1 MSVIGQ
7 ILANVPNSELTM
19 NESDRRTRRTRELLI
34 HALLELI
41 ETWHYDQISVQDIV
55 ERADVGRSTFY
66 AHYENK
72 DALLMGG
79 FERLLEILVQKIKR
93 DATGLLTFETVMLF
107 EHARGHYEI
116 YRTLLWGTGFEL
128 LIKDGHTALSEK
140 IETRLRE
147 LQFAPGEDPVPLP
160 ILACTLA
167 GGLLVLL
174 KWWLDNKM
182 PYPPEH
188 MNEMFQQLVMTGIQS
203 VKHLP
208 AS

>member
-1 MSVIGQ
+1 
-7 ILANVPNSELTM
+7 M

-41 ETWHYDQISVQDIV
+41 DTRHYDQISVQDIV

-79 FERLLEILVQKIKR
+79 FEHLLEMLVQQIQCES
-93 DATGLLTFETVMLF
+93 TGQLTFETTMLF
-107 EHARGHYEI
+107 QHARGHYEI

-147 LQFAPGEDPVPLP
+147 LRGAPDESLVPLP
-160 ILACTLA
+160 VLACSLA
-167 GGLLVLL
+167 GSLLVLL

-182 PYPPEH
+182 PYPPER
-188 MNEMFQQLVMTGIQS
+188 MNEMFQQLAMTGIQS
-203 VKHLP
+203 GKQLP
-208 AS
+208 GA

>member
-1 MSVIGQ
+1 
-7 ILANVPNSELTM
+7 M

-41 ETWHYDQISVQDIV
+41 ETRHYDQISVQDIV

-66 AHYENK
+66 AHYDNK

-79 FERLLEILVQKIKR
+79 FEHLLEMLVRQIQR
-93 DATGLLTFETVMLF
+93 DAAGLLTFETAMLF
-107 EHARGHYEI
+107 EHAHGHYEI

-140 IETRLRE
+140 IETRLCE
-147 LQFAPGEDPVPLP
+147 LRFASNENLVPLP
-160 ILACTLA
+160 VLACSLA

-182 PYPPEH
+182 PYPPEC
-188 MNEMFQQLVMTGIQS
+188 MNEIFQQLVMTGLKS
-203 VKHLP
+203 LE
-208 AS
+208 

>member
-1 MSVIGQ
+1 
-7 ILANVPNSELTM
+7 M
-19 NESDRRTRRTRELLI
+19 NESDRRARRTRELLI

-41 ETWHYDQISVQDIV
+41 ETRHYDQISVQDIV

-79 FERLLEILVQKIKR
+79 FEHLLEMLVQQIQC
-93 DATGLLTFETVMLF
+93 DSTGQLTFETVMLF

-147 LQFAPGEDPVPLP
+147 LGFAADESLAPLP
-160 ILACTLA
+160 VLACSLA
-167 GGLLVLL
+167 GSLLVLL

-182 PYPPEH
+182 PYPPER
-188 MNEMFQQLVMTGIQS
+188 MNEIFQQLAMTGIQS
-203 VKHLP
+203 VNQ
-208 AS
+208 

>member
-1 MSVIGQ
+1 
-7 ILANVPNSELTM
+7 M
-19 NESDRRTRRTRELLI
+19 NESDRRARRTRELLI

-41 ETWHYDQISVQDIV
+41 ETRHYDQISVQDIV

-79 FERLLEILVQKIKR
+79 FEHLLEMLVQQIQC
-93 DATGLLTFETVMLF
+93 DSTGQLTFETVMLF
-107 EHARGHYEI
+107 EHARGNYEI

-140 IETRLRE
+140 IEKRLWE
-147 LQFAPGEDPVPLP
+147 LGFTSDESLVPLP
-160 ILACTLA
+160 VLSCSLA
-167 GGLLVLL
+167 GSLLVLL

-188 MNEMFQQLVMTGIQS
+188 MNEIFQQLAMTGIQS
-203 VKHLP
+203 VKQT

>member
-1 MSVIGQ
+1 MK
-7 ILANVPNSELTM
+7 ET
-19 NESDRRTRRTRELLI
+19 DRRARRTRELLI

-41 ETWHYDQISVQDIV
+41 ETCHYDQISVQDIV

-79 FERLLEILVQKIKR
+79 FEHLLENLAQQIQR
-93 DATGLLTFETVMLF
+93 NSTGELTFEATMLF
-107 EHARGHYEI
+107 QHSRGHYEI

-147 LQFAPGEDPVPLP
+147 LRFAPDESLVSLPVLS
-160 ILACTLA
+160 CSLA
-167 GGLLVLL
+167 GSLLVLL

-182 PYPPEH
+182 PYPPER
-188 MNEMFQQLVMTGIQS
+188 MNAIFQHLVMTGIKS
-203 VKHLP
+203 LK
-208 AS
+208 

>member
-1 MSVIGQ
+1 
-7 ILANVPNSELTM
+7 M
-19 NESDRRTRRTRELLI
+19 NESDRRSRRTRELLI

-41 ETWHYDQISVQDIV
+41 ETRHYDQISVQDIV

-79 FERLLEILVQKIKR
+79 FEHLLEMLVQQIQCNS
-93 DATGLLTFETVMLF
+93 TGQLTFETVMLF
-107 EHARGHYEI
+107 QHACGHYEI

-128 LIKDGHTALSEK
+128 LIKDGHTTLSEK

-147 LQFAPGEDPVPLP
+147 LRFAPDDNLVPLAV
-160 ILACTLA
+160 LACSLA
-167 GGLLVLL
+167 GSLLVLL

-182 PYPPEH
+182 PFPPER
-188 MNEMFQQLVMTGIQS
+188 MNAIFQQLALTGIQNL
-203 VKHLP
+203 KPLP
-208 AS
+208 AD

>member
-1 MSVIGQ
+1 
-7 ILANVPNSELTM
+7 M
-19 NESDRRTRRTRELLI
+19 NELDRRARRTRELLI

-41 ETWHYDQISVQDIV
+41 ETRHYDQISVQDIV

-79 FERLLEILVQKIKR
+79 FEHLLEMLVQQIQC
-93 DATGLLTFETVMLF
+93 DSTGQLTFETVMLF
-107 EHARGHYEI
+107 QHARGHYEI

-147 LQFAPGEDPVPLP
+147 LGFTADESLVPLP
-160 ILACTLA
+160 VLACSLS
-167 GGLLVLL
+167 GSLLVLL

-188 MNEMFQQLVMTGIQS
+188 MNAIFQQLAMTGIRGAKQ
-203 VKHLP
+203 LP
-208 AS
+208 AA

>member
-1 MSVIGQ
+1 MSE
-7 ILANVPNSELTM
+7 P
-19 NESDRRTRRTRELLI
+19 DRRTRRTRELLI

-41 ETWHYDQISVQDIV
+41 ETRHYDQISVQDIV

-79 FERLLEILVQKIKR
+79 FEHLLEMLVQQIQR
-93 DATGLLTFETVMLF
+93 DAKGQLTFETAMLF
-107 EHARGHYEI
+107 QHARGHYEI

-128 LIKDGHTALSEK
+128 LFKDGHTALSEK

-147 LQFAPGEDPVPLP
+147 LRFAPGESLVPLP
-160 ILACTLA
+160 VLACALA
-167 GGLLVLL
+167 GSLLVLL

-182 PYPPEH
+182 PYPPER
-188 MNEMFQQLVMTGIQS
+188 MNEMFQQLTMTGIQS
-203 VKHLP
+203 VNQ
-208 AS
+208 

>member
-1 MSVIGQ
+1 
-7 ILANVPNSELTM
+7 M
-19 NESDRRTRRTRELLI
+19 NESDRRARRTRELLI

-41 ETWHYDQISVQDIV
+41 ETRHYDQISVQDIV

-79 FERLLEILVQKIKR
+79 FEHLLEMLVQQIQC
-93 DATGLLTFETVMLF
+93 DSTGQLTFETVMLF
-107 EHARGHYEI
+107 QHARGHYEI

-147 LQFAPGEDPVPLP
+147 LRFAADESLVPLAV
-160 ILACTLA
+160 LACSLA
-167 GGLLVLL
+167 GSLLVLL

-182 PYPPEH
+182 PYPPER
-188 MNEMFQQLVMTGIQS
+188 MNEIFQQLAMTGVQ
-203 VKHLP
+203 KGATLP
-208 AS
+208 